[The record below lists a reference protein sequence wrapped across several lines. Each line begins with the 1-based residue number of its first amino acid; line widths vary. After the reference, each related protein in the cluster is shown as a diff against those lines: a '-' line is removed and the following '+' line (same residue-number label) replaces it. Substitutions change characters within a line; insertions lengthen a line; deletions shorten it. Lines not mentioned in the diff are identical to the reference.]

1 MQLKYKFLPLDTAV
15 RVLESKRIKVSLLA
29 ELNDVFDC
37 SPIIAP
43 PPDEPGYTDQQW
55 TEHVVGQNN
64 RNTGLVCLSKTFRS
78 PLLWGHYAG
87 SATGLALGFD
97 ADLFPWGQHPMDV
110 RYDHSRP
117 HFAWAADD
125 AIDAAFV
132 DHMLRCSFGVKATE
146 WSYEEEVRY
155 LLALDTCTTAVGM
168 YFAPFPP
175 NSLKQIIVGF
185 RSSLDRLYL
194 TRFLQQQYPGQVIEV
209 RHSRPH
215 PTQYEI
221 ELLDLPIA

>member
-1 MQLKYKFLPLDTAV
+1 MPLIYKFLPLDTAF
-15 RVLESKRIKVSLLA
+15 RVLESKQLKISQLA

-43 PPDEPGYTDQQW
+43 PPDEHDYTDQQW
-55 TEHVVGQNN
+55 TEHIVRQNN
-64 RNTGLVCLSKTFRS
+64 RNYGLLCFSKTFRS

-97 ADLFPWGQHPMDV
+97 APVFPWGNPIDV

-117 HFAWAADD
+117 HFTSAADG

-132 DHMLRCSFGVKATE
+132 DHMLRCSFGVKASE
-146 WSYEEEVRY
+146 WSYEEEVRFI
-155 LLALDTCTTAVGM
+155 LMLDTCTTAAGM
-168 YFAPFPP
+168 YFAPFLPD
-175 NSLKQIIVGF
+175 SLKEIIVGF
-185 RSSLDRLYL
+185 RSTLDRLYL
-194 TRFLQQQYPGQVIEV
+194 TRFLQQQYPSQNIEV

-215 PTQYEI
+215 LTQYEI
-221 ELLDLPIA
+221 ELYDLPIA